1 MSNDPRPGARRCLSC
16 DRAARHESSFCADC
30 ARSFEL
36 ENWYQR
42 EFQDGVHDAFAYA
55 HPDNPEINTFV
66 RRDFTVKEIRSY
78 ARELRADQRKRG
90 I

>member
-1 MSNDPRPGARRCLSC
+1 
-16 DRAARHESSFCADC
+16 
-30 ARSFEL
+30 L

-55 HPDNPEINTFV
+55 HPDNPEIHTFV